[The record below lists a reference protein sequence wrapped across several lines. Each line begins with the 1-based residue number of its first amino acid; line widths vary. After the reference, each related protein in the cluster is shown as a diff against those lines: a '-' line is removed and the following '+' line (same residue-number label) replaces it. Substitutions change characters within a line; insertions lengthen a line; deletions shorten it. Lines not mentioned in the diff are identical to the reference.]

1 MDQSQ
6 TDFLG
11 YLEILYRRKWTVIL
25 SVVLG
30 TAIAAFIAY
39 TSQPSYRS
47 TTFILVEQ
55 QKISK
60 TYVTPT
66 DSTPFEQRLSTIQQ
80 QVMSRTN
87 LERIIKN
94 FNLYKEDER
103 QEEYA
108 LIRRV
113 RAALGI
119 KKSKP
124 TMESTVE
131 NMRGDIEIEV
141 MGVKRRGGGGEAF
154 RISYVGRTPDIT
166 MQVTNT
172 LASLFIE
179 ENLKIKEQYAEG
191 TSEFLVKE
199 LEKAKDDLTSQ
210 EAAIRRFKEG
220 SLGAL
225 PGQLDA
231 NLRTLDRLQLELQSV
246 NETMRNAHDRKSMI
260 EEQPASYLSAGKTA
274 SRVNPFAELEMLKNE
289 LAALLSVYKENYP
302 DVIFVKNRIKELE
315 ERLAAS
321 NQELA
326 VSNQE
331 AEQKEESKQAEMRQN
346 LQNRVMYAAL
356 LEVKSQIMTL
366 KERDARIRKQIKK
379 YEKRVDGTPANEEKL
394 TDLTRD
400 YDITRHNYQ
409 SLLEKKLNAKLAQNL
424 EKRQK
429 GARFRVV
436 DPANLPEK
444 PFKQNRPM
452 IIFYGVLGGTGVG
465 LGFVLLLEFLNPTF
479 RKPEDFIGVL
489 EQPVLVSIPVFT
501 SHYGKNGFKK
511 KSKIKKVEKR
521 SV

>member
-6 TDFLG
+6 TEFFD
-11 YLEILYRRKWTVIL
+11 YLEMLYRRKWTIIL
-25 SVVLG
+25 SAVLG
-30 TAIAAFIAY
+30 TGIAVFIAY
-39 TSQPSYRS
+39 TSPPSYRS

-87 LERIIKN
+87 LERIIGS
-94 FNLYKEDER
+94 FNLYKGDER
-103 QEEYA
+103 QKDHA
-108 LIRRV
+108 LIRKV
-113 RAALGI
+113 RSALGL

-141 MGVKRRGGGGEAF
+141 MGTKRRGGGAEAF
-154 RISYVGRTPDIT
+154 RISYVGRTPEIA
-166 MQVTNT
+166 MQVTNV

-179 ENLKIKEQYAEG
+179 ENLRIKEQYAEG
-191 TSEFLVKE
+191 TSEFLAKE
-199 LEKAKDDLTSQ
+199 MEKAKEDLTSQ
-210 EAAIRRFKEG
+210 EAAIRRFKER
-220 SLGAL
+220 SMGAL

-246 NETMRNAHDRKSMI
+246 NETMRNALDRKSMI
-260 EEQPASYLSAGKTA
+260 EELSATFLPTGKKTPRA
-274 SRVNPFAELEMLKNE
+274 NPLEELVMLKNE
-289 LAALLSVYKENYP
+289 LAALLSIYKESYP
-302 DVIFVKNRIKELE
+302 DVIIVKNRINDLE
-315 ERLAAS
+315 KR
-321 NQELA
+321 LA
-326 VSNQE
+326 VSSQE
-331 AEQKEESKQAEMRQN
+331 ADQKEEGEQVEMKRN
-346 LQNRVMYAAL
+346 FQNREMYAAL
-356 LEVKSQIMTL
+356 LEVNSQIMTI
-366 KERDARIRKQIKK
+366 KVREARIRNQINQ
-379 YEKRVDGTPANEEKL
+379 YEKRVEGTPANEEKL

-452 IIFYGVLGGTGVG
+452 IILFGVLGGTGVG
-465 LGFVLLLEFLNPTF
+465 LGFVLLLEFLNPAF

-489 EQPVLVSIPVFT
+489 DQPVLVSIPLFT
-501 SHYGKNGFKK
+501 SNYGKNGFKR
-511 KSKIKKVEKR
+511 KSKIKEVEKADA
-521 SV
+521 